1 MRKLTLI
8 LLATL
13 SSFVSCKEDKSKK
26 IEKIGDTTVET
37 KMEFGEVHNLS
48 AVDFKKAI
56 DKEGATL
63 IDVRTPEEFTG
74 ETSNSEGHIKGAVM
88 VDWYE
93 RTFQNYILNFPL
105 DKPILIYCRSG
116 NRTGKATAT
125 LQTLGFKEIYNLDK
139 GIIDWKA
146 AKLSFISGD
155 TEVNKAFQKKMKTS
169 NNDVE
174 AAIAKVV
181 KSGAKIYH
189 VTSKDFQSK
198 IDKGYTLVDIRT
210 PDEFSGKTTDGHL
223 KGAVMADWYERTFKS
238 EIEKF
243 DKNQP
248 ILIYCRSG
256 NRSAK
261 AASAMQAMGF
271 KEVYNLKKGI
281 KEWKAEGR
289 EFVKDVSV
297 EKK

>member
-1 MRKLTLI
+1 MRKLALLLIITLI
-8 LLATL
+8 
-13 SSFVSCKEDKSKK
+13 SFVSCKEDKSKK
-26 IEKIGDTTVET
+26 IEKIGDTTIET
-37 KMEFGEVHNLS
+37 KMEFGKVLNLS
-48 AVDFKKAI
+48 AVDFKKVI
-56 DKEGATL
+56 NLEGATL
-63 IDVRTPEEFTG
+63 IDIRTPEEFIG
-74 ETSNSEGHIKGAVM
+74 ESSNSDGHIEGAVM

-139 GIIDWKA
+139 GIIDWKV
-146 AKLSFISGD
+146 AKLPFIPGD
-155 TEVNKAFQKKMKTS
+155 TEANKAFQEKAKTT

-198 IDKGYTLVDIRT
+198 MDEGYTLVDIRT

-223 KGAVMADWYERTFKS
+223 KGAVMADWYERTFKT
-238 EIEKF
+238 EIQKF
-243 DKNQP
+243 DKTKP

-271 KEVYNLKKGI
+271 KEVYNLEKGI

-289 EFVKDVSV
+289 EFVK
-297 EKK
+297 EE